1 MTISVNNDWQPILE
15 KAAQKN
21 SYLSLRE
28 FLKKEYE
35 TATVYPEKE
44 NIWQAFIWT
53 PYHDVKVV
61 LLGQDPYHGENQA
74 HGLSFSVDP
83 SVSIPPSLRNVYK
96 ELESDLGIPKASHGY
111 LKKWAKEGVLLF
123 EKHCFDCKKGERAF
137 ASKKGVER
145 FNR

>member
-28 FLKKEYE
+28 FKEKKNTRLLLFILKK
-35 TATVYPEKE
+35 K

-96 ELESDLGIPKASHGY
+96 ELGK
-111 LKKWAKEGVLLF
+111 
-123 EKHCFDCKKGERAF
+123 
-137 ASKKGVER
+137 
-145 FNR
+145 